1 MRRGKPKIPRE
12 CIGKKIIVE
21 EIKKREKV
29 KLKWKRKE
37 QTIIFGFLNYLS
49 FFPFNDQFSIEINE
63 LPDDNYA

>member
-29 KLKWKRKE
+29 KRPRRSNINKK
-37 QTIIFGFLNYLS
+37 N
-49 FFPFNDQFSIEINE
+49 SIENDGQTVLIK
-63 LPDDNYA
+63 